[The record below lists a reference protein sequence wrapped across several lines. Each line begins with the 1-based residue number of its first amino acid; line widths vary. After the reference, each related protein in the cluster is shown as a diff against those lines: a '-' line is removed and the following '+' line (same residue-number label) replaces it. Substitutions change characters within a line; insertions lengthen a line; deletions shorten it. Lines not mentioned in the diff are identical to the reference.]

1 MVRIQ
6 GAAKKR
12 LEEVRP
18 LGFNLSAT
26 AVLRM
31 LANYSICGLV
41 LHDGVTLEAIDILD
55 KVMQHVCK
63 MVSLGEL
70 REVLAR
76 RHLV

>member
-1 MVRIQ
+1 
-6 GAAKKR
+6 
-12 LEEVRP
+12 
-18 LGFNLSAT
+18 
-26 AVLRM
+26 M